1 MELALGTVQFGLDY
15 GISNTQGQVSK
26 AEVFDILT
34 QAKHL
39 GIKSLDCAG
48 AYGDSEHLLGDI
60 FKESDLSK
68 NFNIISKI
76 PALNDDQHSIE
87 TAFFRSLEHLQQQQ
101 IETLL
106 FHHSD
111 NLLYH
116 PKKDSLFKQA
126 LSLKSQGLIERIGV
140 SVYTP
145 EQLKKIASHY
155 PLEVVQAPINVFD
168 QRFIAA
174 DVIELCQ
181 QKNIVL
187 HARSL
192 FLQGLLFIDQDKVA
206 PYFQPYQQKLNDFAA
221 LAQHLNCTKVTL
233 ALAMLVNDS
242 SPSTSLTKTNITAQ
256 KSHSITQDNVKEY
269 VTKQADKSII
279 EKLVVGVCNTQQL
292 KDIIEAYK
300 LAKELPISKTELLA
314 LADERLGFI
323 NPSLWSV

>member
-15 GISNTQGQVSK
+15 GISNTQGQVNK
-26 AEVFDILT
+26 TEVFDILT

-39 GIKSLDCAG
+39 GINTLDCAG
-48 AYGDSEHLLGDI
+48 AYGNSEHLLGEI
-60 FKESDLSK
+60 FNESKLSED
-68 NFNIISKI
+68 FNIISKI
-76 PALNDDQHSIE
+76 PALNNVQHSIE
-87 TAFFRSLEHLQQQQ
+87 TAFFRSLAHLQQQQ

-126 LSLKSQGLIERIGV
+126 LSLKSQGLIKRIGV

-145 EQLKKIASHY
+145 EQLKTIASHY
-155 PLEVVQAPINVFD
+155 PIEVVQAPINVFD
-168 QRFIAA
+168 QRFIAT
-174 DVIELCQ
+174 DVIEFCQ

-192 FLQGLLFIDQDKVA
+192 FLQGLLFIDQDKIA
-206 PYFQPYQQKLNDFAA
+206 PYFRPYQQKLNDFAA

-233 ALAMLVNDS
+233 ALAMLVNG
-242 SPSTSLTKTNITAQ
+242 SPNSAPASRANITAQ
-256 KSHSITQDNVKEY
+256 KSHTNIQQNVNNK
-269 VTKQADKSII
+269 VPKQINKSII

-292 KDIIEAYK
+292 RDIVEAYK
-300 LAKELPISKTELLA
+300 LAKELSISKTELLA